1 MVIYQCSKKCV
12 QQCLV
17 QAIGEMGDLQDF
29 QKRAN
34 HRSLTEASV
43 TLTAQLFGG
52 LTASFYMIMTEYT
65 KHAKTLSVKKNSG

>member
-1 MVIYQCSKKCV
+1 MVVYQCSKKCV

-43 TLTAQLFGG
+43 TLTAQL
-52 LTASFYMIMTEYT
+52 L
-65 KHAKTLSVKKNSG
+65 VD